1 MNASAGF
8 PVLDGKVA
16 LVSGSSRGLG
26 RVIARRLASAGAD
39 VAIHYRQSRELA
51 ESLATELESGGTRT
65 VVVRADVRRADQLP
79 GLVGKVRDSLGPI
92 DVLVHNAREY
102 DDRPLLEL
110 TDERWREVID
120 ASITALLVLVREVAP
135 DMRRRGWGRIIS
147 IAANSAHVR
156 DPSAHGVSK
165 AALVHLSQSLAI
177 ELAPEIAVNT
187 VSPGVIDSH
196 ELDDAA
202 RAKVIARTPRR
213 RLVTREEVA
222 DVVAAMCGPAYEALT
237 GQDIRLDG
245 GDAIPRFVR

>member
-1 MNASAGF
+1 MNASPGSS
-8 PVLDGKVA
+8 VLDGKVA

-26 RVIARRLASAGAD
+26 RVIAQRLAAAGAD
-39 VAIHYRQSRELA
+39 VAVHYRQSRELA
-51 ESLATELESGGTRT
+51 ESLAAELESGGVRT
-65 VVVRADVRRADQLP
+65 VVVQADVRRADELRDLA
-79 GLVGKVRDSLGPI
+79 GSVRESLGPI

-135 DMRRRGWGRIIS
+135 DMRQRGWGRIIS
-147 IAANSAHVR
+147 IAAGSAHVR

-187 VSPGVIDSH
+187 VLPGLIDSN

-202 RAKVIARTPRR
+202 RATVVARTPRQ
-213 RLVTREEVA
+213 RLVTREEIA
-222 DVVAAMCGPAYEALT
+222 DVVVAICGPAYEALT
-237 GQDIRLDG
+237 GQDILLDG
-245 GDAIPRFVR
+245 GDAIPRYVR